1 MDIAA
6 TSNSA
11 LYSMTSA
18 SQAPMDVLSS
28 IPAKSIQVSTSS
40 SSTASQNNTSSN
52 RERDSQA
59 GRSNTIS
66 QAEKAPAEKSASSD
80 QQVERE
86 VQRVISELKSRDRE
100 VKAHEQAHLAAGGQ
114 HVTGGANYSYQ
125 TGPDGRR
132 YAIGGEVGIDTS
144 PVSGDPQATLAKAQ
158 QIRAAAL
165 APAEPSSQDRKV
177 AAQASQMAAEARAD
191 IMNTKQEERTENSE
205 DTESINERPSS
216 EGSERDIQSNPL
228 LRDSQNENRLE
239 MSVSPENRLMSS
251 AVSERN
257 QFEIRLMNQAS

>member
-1 MDIAA
+1 
-6 TSNSA
+6 
-11 LYSMTSA
+11 
-18 SQAPMDVLSS
+18 
-28 IPAKSIQVSTSS
+28 
-40 SSTASQNNTSSN
+40 
-52 RERDSQA
+52 
-59 GRSNTIS
+59 
-66 QAEKAPAEKSASSD
+66 
-80 QQVERE
+80 
-86 VQRVISELKSRDRE
+86 
-100 VKAHEQAHLAAGGQ
+100 
-114 HVTGGANYSYQ
+114 
-125 TGPDGRR
+125 
-132 YAIGGEVGIDTS
+132 
-144 PVSGDPQATLAKAQ
+144 VSGDPQATLAKAQ